1 MHALT
6 LSHLVCIEWL
16 SYMFH
21 IQALTPSTPAT
32 HLPVFSCPVGLSSW
46 WGHQADVVV
55 QPTRHSSNFLLHKY
69 LWLTE
74 HSLRH
79 FFLVLIAEVSPLVA
93 TCCWITVRLINS
105 ATFSR
110 KRNKRRRKKKKKNMN
125 KNIWREWM
133 RNSCN
138 RSPWSVPCAKSPRQ
152 NNSLWIKGSYT
163 SLNISFSAFLVFFKS
178 TGQRRRFRYLWCLML
193 MCCNQCHFIKN
204 FSTFTWLF

>member
-21 IQALTPSTPAT
+21 IQALTSSTPAT
-32 HLPVFSCPVGLSSW
+32 HLPAFSCPVGLSSW

-110 KRNKRRRKKKKKNMN
+110 KRNKRRRKKKKKHEQKHVEGVNEEQLQQKSLISSMCKVSQTEQFTVN
-125 KNIWREWM
+125 KRVLHLPQHQFQ
-133 RNSCN
+133 C
-138 RSPWSVPCAKSPRQ
+138 
-152 NNSLWIKGSYT
+152 
-163 SLNISFSAFLVFFKS
+163 FFCI
-178 TGQRRRFRYLWCLML
+178 L
-193 MCCNQCHFIKN
+193 
-204 FSTFTWLF
+204 